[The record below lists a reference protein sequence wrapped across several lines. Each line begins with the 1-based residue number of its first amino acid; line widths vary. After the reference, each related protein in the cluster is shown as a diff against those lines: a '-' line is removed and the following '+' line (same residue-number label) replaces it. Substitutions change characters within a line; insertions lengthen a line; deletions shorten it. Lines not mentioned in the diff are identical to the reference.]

1 MLLVDNEFLAQAI
14 AFITTAQRRIDVATF
29 KAEMTS
35 KPRGRRLHTFFDEL
49 FKKRE
54 AGLQVNFLL
63 NWNDDRRA
71 VPACNRFTILELQ
84 RHKINV
90 RILRNNRCCHAK
102 IIIVDQS
109 KAIIGSHNLSIKA
122 CHNNFE
128 TSYIILD
135 PVNVARLSS
144 VFEHTLLNSTVP

>member
-1 MLLVDNEFLAQAI
+1 MLLVDNEFLEQAI
-14 AFITTAQRRIDVATF
+14 AFITTAQRRLDIATF
-29 KAEMTS
+29 KAEITS
-35 KPRGRRLHTFFDEL
+35 KRRGRRLSFFFDEL

-54 AGLQVNFLL
+54 AGLQINFLI
-63 NWNDDRRA
+63 NWNEDKHA
-71 VPACNRFTILELQ
+71 VPACNRFAIQELK
-84 RHKINV
+84 RHKINT

-109 KAIIGSHNLSIKA
+109 KAIIGSHNLSVKS

-144 VFEHTLLNSTVP
+144 VYEHTLLNSTAP